1 MKVKLHFW
9 LYSNLFFFE
18 LSSKYLLYILIISLF
33 FNQYES
39 IELRFQLQIRNQNLR
54 RRQLTVRD
62 ETQELISS
70 KMVYIQLLACVLVP
84 LYMAIKLHT
93 G

>member
-18 LSSKYLLYILIISLF
+18 LLSKYLLYILIISLF
-33 FNQYES
+33 LNQYES
-39 IELRFQLQIRNQNLR
+39 IELWFQLQIRNTNLR

-62 ETQELISS
+62 ETQELISN